1 MRNSQLILML
11 FILFTF
17 SIGYSQTN
25 EFSKEEVL
33 KDLDTLKA
41 LLEKSHY
48 NLYAYTPK
56 KSLT

>member
-1 MRNSQLILML
+1 ML